1 MHLLLKGSEVG
12 TYRQVFDRKGSENN
26 GTGHSFLQ
34 RLVFSYF
41 DFFMSDR
48 PVFRNRWY
56 SFRQSAKIAEQGYS
70 ADAVM
75 SDKDLV
81 LEIFFKEYDKLKSEQ
96 AQRIGF
102 RDNLLYVTL
111 GLFGTVVSFAVSN
124 PSNYYA
130 FLIIPWVCLIL
141 GWTYLVNDEK
151 ISAIGKYIRLT
162 LVERVKEKTGYT
174 DLESL
179 FGWEIAHRND
189 ARRMRRKIQQLIV
202 DEITFVVS
210 GVIALAA
217 FWYLVPSPPV
227 GVTILSWVELLFLI
241 VLGVETFIYA
251 DLSKGR

>member
-1 MHLLLKGSEVG
+1 LAGSSQIAHSVENFFALL
-12 TYRQVFDRKGSENN
+12 RN
-26 GTGHSFLQ
+26 G
-34 RLVFSYF
+34 FS
-41 DFFMSDR
+41 
-48 PVFRNRWY
+48 
-56 SFRQSAKIAEQGYS
+56 SATIKAGFAKEP
-70 ADAVM
+70 AM
-75 SDKDLV
+75 SDKDQI

-111 GLFGTVVSFAVSN
+111 GLLGTVVSFAVSN

-130 FLIIPWVCLIL
+130 FLVIPWVCLIL

-162 LVERVKEKTGYT
+162 LVERVQEKTGYT

-179 FGWEIAHRND
+179 FGWEIAHRSD
-189 ARRMRRKIQQLIV
+189 PRRMRRKVQQLIV

-210 GVIALAA
+210 GMIALVA
-217 FWYLVPSPPV
+217 FWFLVPKPPLE
-227 GVTILSWVELLFLI
+227 VTLLSWVEFLLLI

-251 DLSKGR
+251 DLAKGR